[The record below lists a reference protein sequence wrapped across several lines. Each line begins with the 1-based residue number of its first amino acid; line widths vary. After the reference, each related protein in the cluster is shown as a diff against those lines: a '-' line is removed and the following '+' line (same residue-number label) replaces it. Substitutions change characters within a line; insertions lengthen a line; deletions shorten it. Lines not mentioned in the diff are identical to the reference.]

1 MWSLLT
7 WMRDFLADYAWF
19 WWRSDDSKS
28 NTILLIGLDDAG
40 KTTLTGRLTQ
50 NRLIQASPTSQ
61 PSKHEVKIGSTLLA
75 ITDVGGHR
83 QARRLWRDYMFASA
97 RLIFL
102 VDASNRERL
111 PEARHELL
119 SVLKDEDAQQVPMLI
134 LANKVDNTE
143 TALSESELIHHL
155 QIDSFLRQEN
165 ARVKLCMC
173 SIKRNEGFTDGLRW
187 LIKQP
192 VQFDWTSS
200 FLLFLWSIIRNK
212 DSPWS
217 IIVIAAVS
225 GNECSNRIELLID
238 SRIWLVEQVKFDSCL
253 LLLLCRSICLH
264 KCFIVFFF
272 ASHQKFEKKKQRNRT
287 KKR

>member
-1 MWSLLT
+1 
-7 WMRDFLADYAWF
+7 MRDFLTDYAWF
-19 WWRSDDSKS
+19 WWRSDDSAS

-61 PSKHEVKIGSTLLA
+61 PSKHQVKIGSTLLA
-75 ITDVGGHR
+75 ITDVGGHQ

-119 SVLKDEDAQQVPMLI
+119 SVLKDDDAQQVPMLI

-155 QIDSFLRQEN
+155 QIDSYLREEK

-192 VQFDWTSS
+192 VQFDWTNS
-200 FLLFLWSIIRNK
+200 F
-212 DSPWS
+212 P
-217 IIVIAAVS
+217 VINHS
-225 GNECSNRIELLID
+225 
-238 SRIWLVEQVKFDSCL
+238 K
-253 LLLLCRSICLH
+253 
-264 KCFIVFFF
+264 
-272 ASHQKFEKKKQRNRT
+272 
-287 KKR
+287 